1 MIMEDQEAWIK
12 FMDINLDFGEVQHT
26 FNFSKQ
32 KSTTTLLDSLTLE
45 IKNWNQGTLSI
56 SIFFFFLCLYG
67 VLNFLNFSNKF
78 NVGLKS
84 FFN

>member
-12 FMDINLDFGEVQHT
+12 FMDINLDFGEAQHT

-45 IKNWNQGTLSI
+45 IKNWSQGI
-56 SIFFFFLCLYG
+56 
-67 VLNFLNFSNKF
+67 
-78 NVGLKS
+78 
-84 FFN
+84 